1 MTAGSYFHHTCRV
14 PTGRS
19 RYVVR
24 ESWTMQAA
32 RCRTAVEAA
41 LPDAAVELYFNLG
54 PSGRHLGNRQHS
66 TPRTPRRAWI
76 LGPREEPLL
85 IEKEIRDCDVVGVR
99 LHPGAAKQVLGIPAS
114 EVRAVMVDLDVFWG
128 RDVHDIHDRLAATTD
143 PVARLSILEGAIE
156 RRLTRHPS
164 PDDSGVSRALCEIVG
179 HPTHESISVIAARTG
194 LSHRRLIA
202 LFDET
207 VGLKPKVFQRV
218 HRLRRVFH
226 LADLSPRPSWTA
238 IAHRCGY
245 FDQAHLINDFR
256 SLTGVSPSEYAMTRS
271 SVGHGFIP
279 YLLAPS
285 GAGP

>member
-1 MTAGSYFHHTCRV
+1 
-14 PTGRS
+14 
-19 RYVVR
+19 
-24 ESWTMQAA
+24 MQAE

-54 PSGRHLGNRQHS
+54 PSGRHPGNRQHS

-76 LGPREEPLL
+76 LGPRDETLL

-99 LHPGAAKQVLGIPAS
+99 LHPGTAQQVLGIPAS
-114 EVRAVMVDLDVFWG
+114 EVRTAMVDLDVFWG
-128 RDVHDIHDRLAATTD
+128 REVDDIHDRLAATPD
-143 PVARLSILEGAIE
+143 PVARLSVLECALE
-156 RRLTRHPS
+156 RRLTRQTP
-164 PDDSGVSRALCEIVG
+164 PIDSAVSRTLCDIVG
-179 HPTHESISVIAARTG
+179 SSMHESIGAIAARAG

-226 LADLSPRPSWTA
+226 LVDRSPRPAWTT

-256 SLTGVSPSEYAMTRS
+256 SLTGVSPSEYTATRS

-279 YLLAPS
+279 YLLAPT
-285 GAGP
+285 GAGS